1 MDSDAGEGF
10 LPEAALGAEAPG
22 VVAPESP
29 LHEAAAQSNQPLMPQ
44 GEPPMSAMA
53 VIEAAAAAAQGRVEP
68 VPPAMAVQPYEMTE
82 ADIDRVAQRVLALLP
97 APEPVPAAAPAL
109 PAEPSPELTPEQT
122 DAIARRV
129 LELARPLIE
138 QIAWEVIPDMGEM
151 LIRARIRELEAVA
164 EQEN

>member
-1 MDSDAGEGF
+1 
-10 LPEAALGAEAPG
+10 
-22 VVAPESP
+22 
-29 LHEAAAQSNQPLMPQ
+29 
-44 GEPPMSAMA
+44 MA

-68 VPPAMAVQPYEMTE
+68 VAPAMAVQPYELTE

-97 APEPVPAAAPAL
+97 APEPVPAAAPA
-109 PAEPSPELTPEQT
+109 PQAEPSPELTPEQT

-151 LIRARIRELEAVA
+151 LIRARMRELEAVA

>member
-1 MDSDAGEGF
+1 
-10 LPEAALGAEAPG
+10 
-22 VVAPESP
+22 
-29 LHEAAAQSNQPLMPQ
+29 MPQ

-53 VIEAAAAAAQGRVEP
+53 VIEAAAAAARGRVEP
-68 VPPAMAVQPYEMTE
+68 VPPALAVQPYEMTE

-97 APEPVPAAAPAL
+97 APEPVPAAAPA